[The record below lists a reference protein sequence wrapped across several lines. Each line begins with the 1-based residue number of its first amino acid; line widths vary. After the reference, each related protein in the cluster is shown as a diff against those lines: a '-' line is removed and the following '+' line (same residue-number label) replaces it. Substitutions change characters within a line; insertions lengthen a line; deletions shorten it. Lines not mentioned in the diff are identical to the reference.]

1 MEKLMITKF
10 NLKIKIMLLATAPLF
25 AIFFFLANELNKTYF
40 LLDDNDKLQN
50 QILISEKFSALIHE
64 MQKERGMSIGFLSSN
79 KERFANELKAQR
91 LKSDKKYNQLLL
103 FIEKMKNVNVNY
115 IYLIHQ
121 GIENLKLIT
130 KIRSNVDNGLKS
142 ENLIN
147 EILNYYSNTIQDLLD
162 NSLNANKLINN
173 ANIARKSLSYTYFLY
188 AKEKTGIERAFVNDI
203 FITNKALSNNA
214 YTKFLTL
221 VSQQEIYI
229 NLFKSLGSLTNIDIY
244 NEISQNQIFEEVQ
257 NMRSTIYAK
266 HNLGEYNVNVIT
278 WFDTITKKID
288 LLKDIENELVNEL
301 KEEINQII
309 LKLKSYFIILII
321 IEVLCV
327 SFLIILCIFLAKS
340 IKKR

>member
-1 MEKLMITKF
+1 MITKF